1 MDKEMKY
8 HKQVYTYN
16 AMRLPN
22 SVTFM
27 GVNGNQYWLQVDML
41 QSSID
46 TTLKIS
52 AWKEAI
58 MVLVEHVLI
67 IPRDSAVKFIPS
79 VMVQNISVT
88 CMLRLVKTS
97 YGYQKEWAMGC

>member
-1 MDKEMKY
+1 
-8 HKQVYTYN
+8 
-16 AMRLPN
+16 
-22 SVTFM
+22 
-27 GVNGNQYWLQVDML
+27 ML

-46 TTLKIS
+46 ITLKIS

-79 VMVQNISVT
+79 VMVQNIRVT
-88 CMLRLVKTS
+88 CMLRLVKNLLRLS
-97 YGYQKEWAMGC
+97 ERMGNGMLKVWDKIGCRMVWLGKHSGDREQHNVL

>member
-27 GVNGNQYWLQVDML
+27 GVKGNPILVAGGYATIKYRYNSQ
-41 QSSID
+41 
-46 TTLKIS
+46 IS

-88 CMLRLVKTS
+88 CMLRLVKTC